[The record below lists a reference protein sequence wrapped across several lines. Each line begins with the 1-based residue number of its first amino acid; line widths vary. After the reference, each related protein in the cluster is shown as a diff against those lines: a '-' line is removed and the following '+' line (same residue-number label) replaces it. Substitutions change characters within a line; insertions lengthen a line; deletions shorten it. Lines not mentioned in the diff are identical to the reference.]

1 MGLDPMFVYAIC
13 HAESSLNANAESG
26 KALRSREELNLTPY
40 VQNKVWPGKNYIY
53 IGHSSNLEHRLV
65 ETSTDKNRKTTL
77 SLLFEAKGNEHYCVS
92 VEQAFAFEG
101 FPEVLSRFEK
111 DLLLRLPEGTMIS
124 PTFNNEGERL
134 HSSFTIW
141 QELVEVVTDQR
152 VLVEA

>member
-1 MGLDPMFVYAIC
+1 MSNKKDVKAFLGRLGSAVD
-13 HAESSLNANAESG
+13 ANGESG

-65 ETSTDKNRKTTL
+65 GTDVDKNRKTCL
-77 SLLFEAKGNEHYCVS
+77 SLLFEAKGNQHYCVS
-92 VEQAFAFEG
+92 VEQALTFEG

-111 DLLLRLPEGTMIS
+111 DLLLRLPEGTVLS
-124 PTFNNEGERL
+124 PAFNNEGERL
-134 HSSFTIW
+134 QSSFTIW
-141 QELVEVVTDQR
+141 QELVEVRSDEK